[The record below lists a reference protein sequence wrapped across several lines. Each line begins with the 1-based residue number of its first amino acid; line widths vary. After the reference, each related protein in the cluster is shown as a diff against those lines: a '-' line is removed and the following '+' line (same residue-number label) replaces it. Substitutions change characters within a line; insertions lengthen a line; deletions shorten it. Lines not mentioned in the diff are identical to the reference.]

1 MFTLQQPC
9 THWLYEWCVAFLML
23 ITLAYCL
30 TGVDAIV
37 RVLLCYVV
45 WMVMERKYHRPAPG
59 GIPVRVCEA
68 LEWS

>member
-1 MFTLQQPC
+1 
-9 THWLYEWCVAFLML
+9 ML

-45 WMVMERKYHRPAPG
+45 WMVIERKYHRPAPG

-68 LEWS
+68 LEWA